1 MFVMSNSMEETTKT
15 TKKRS
20 SKKASYEKQ
29 IYDLKQLLEIS
40 KSLCSLLDYA
50 KLIESI
56 LYICMCQVHTL
67 GAGAFV
73 AKDFSSTK
81 FELGKHYSG
90 LDVDP
95 KIDYSIDI
103 EHPLIEF
110 FNKNPKAYTL
120 EELRKKFPRIDELEC
135 ITSLQPSLIA
145 PVQEKNRIIGI
156 LILGE
161 RIDLGEG
168 IEYSKYEKDQI
179 FSIASLSGIAI
190 NNASLVEMTT
200 TDMMTR
206 LKLKHY
212 FYTVLADKLD
222 EAQRN
227 GCPVAVLMLDI
238 DHFKK
243 FNDTYGHACGDYVL
257 QKVAKIISEAVR
269 NHDLAARYGGE
280 EFVVML
286 SNADAPSAMM
296 VAERIRK
303 NIETCDFN
311 YEEQHMS
318 VTISIGVAV
327 LQSGKKISPARLV
340 ELADQG
346 LYISKENG
354 RNRSSFAP
362 IS

>member
-1 MFVMSNSMEETTKT
+1 M
-15 TKKRS
+15 
-20 SKKASYEKQ
+20 
-29 IYDLKQLLEIS
+29 
-40 KSLCSLLDYA
+40 
-50 KLIESI
+50 
-56 LYICMCQVHTL
+56 
-67 GAGAFV
+67 
-73 AKDFSSTK
+73 
-81 FELGKHYSG
+81 
-90 LDVDP
+90 
-95 KIDYSIDI
+95 DYSIET
-103 EHPLIEF
+103 EHPLIDF
-110 FNKNPKAYTL
+110 LNKNPNAYTL
-120 EELRKKFPRIDELEC
+120 DELKRKCPKIKELNC
-135 ITSLQPSLIA
+135 VTSLEPSLIA
-145 PVQEKNRIIGI
+145 PVQEKNRIIGV

-179 FSIASLSGIAI
+179 VSIASLSAIAI

-227 GCPVAVLMLDI
+227 DNPLAVLMLDI
-238 DHFKK
+238 DYFKR
-243 FNDTYGHACGDYVL
+243 FNDTYGHACGDFVL
-257 QKVAKIISEAVR
+257 QKVAKIISDGVR
-269 NHDLAARYGGE
+269 THDLAARYGGE
-280 EFVVML
+280 EFVVLL
-286 SNADAPSAMM
+286 SNTDAPSAMM

-303 NIETCDFN
+303 NIESCDFN
-311 YEEQHMS
+311 YENQHMT

-327 LQSGKKISPARLV
+327 LHNGKKITPARLV

>member
-1 MFVMSNSMEETTKT
+1 METNKK

-20 SKKASYEKQ
+20 SKSENYEKQ

-40 KSLCSLLDYA
+40 KSLCSLLDYS

-67 GAGAFV
+67 GAGLFV
-73 AKDFSSTK
+73 AKDFTSQK
-81 FELGKHYSG
+81 FELGNHFSG
-90 LDVDP
+90 LEVDD
-95 KIDYSIDI
+95 KIDYSIDTQ
-103 EHPLIEF
+103 HPFIDFL
-110 FNKNPKAYTL
+110 NKNPKAYTL
-120 EELRKKFPRIDELEC
+120 DELKKKFPKVKELDC

-145 PVQEKNRIIGI
+145 PVQEKNRIVGV

-179 FSIASLSGIAI
+179 VSIASLSAIAI

-212 FYTVLADKLD
+212 FYTVLADKVD
-222 EAQRN
+222 ESQRN
-227 GCPVAVLMLDI
+227 ETSLAVLMLDI
-238 DHFKK
+238 DHFKR
-243 FNDTYGHACGDYVL
+243 FNDTYGHACGDFVL
-257 QKVAKIISEAVR
+257 QQVAKIISDGVR
-269 NHDLAARYGGE
+269 THDLAARYGGE
-280 EFVVML
+280 EFVVLL
-286 SNADAPSAMM
+286 SNTDAPSAMM

-303 NIETCDFN
+303 NIESCDFN
-311 YEEQHMS
+311 YENQHMT

-327 LQSGKKISPARLV
+327 LHHGKKITPARLV

>member
-1 MFVMSNSMEETTKT
+1 METKKKT

-20 SKKASYEKQ
+20 SKKENYEKQ

-40 KSLCSLLDYA
+40 KSLCSLLDYS

-67 GAGAFV
+67 GAGLFV
-73 AKDFSSTK
+73 AEDFSSQK
-81 FELGKHYSG
+81 FELGNHFSG
-90 LDVDP
+90 LDVSDD
-95 KIDYSIDI
+95 IEYSIET
-103 EHPLIEF
+103 EHPLIDF
-110 FNKNPKAYTL
+110 LNKNPNAYTL
-120 EELRKKFPRIDELEC
+120 DELKRRCPKIKDLKC
-135 ITSLQPSLIA
+135 ITSLEPSLIA
-145 PVQEKNRIIGI
+145 PVQEKNRIIGV

-179 FSIASLSGIAI
+179 VSIASLSAIAI

-212 FYTVLADKLD
+212 FYTVLADKVD

-227 GCPVAVLMLDI
+227 ENPLAVLMLDI
-238 DHFKK
+238 DHFKR
-243 FNDTYGHACGDYVL
+243 FNDTYGHACGDFVL
-257 QKVAKIISEAVR
+257 QNVAKIISDGVR

-280 EFVVML
+280 EFVVLL
-286 SNADAPSAMM
+286 SNTDAPSAMM

-303 NIETCDFN
+303 NIESCDFN
-311 YEEQHMS
+311 YENQHMT

-327 LQSGKKISPARLV
+327 LHHGKKITPARLV

-362 IS
+362 LS